1 MQRILITIL
10 ACLLLVC
17 AVNGGEVQV
26 HSALRAMFHEGQTG
40 TMVTLDT
47 MLPNPDLYAV
57 GALADLS
64 KQLGAALLVAVEVP
78 AWHSITTESA
88 IHFEDIDEAVSF
100 PLGGRVRGTRVACD

>member
-1 MQRILITIL
+1 MENSHPAANSMQRILITIL

-64 KQLGAALLVAVEVP
+64 KQLGGGP
-78 AWHSITTESA
+78 A
-88 IHFEDIDEAVSF
+88 
-100 PLGGRVRGTRVACD
+100 RRG